1 MPFPSRT
8 GRLAIAAAGAATLV
22 LALPGAAQ
30 AAHHHKPVHKAFTA
44 HGLVLRHTSSTVTL
58 LASSAKSGKH
68 RTKNRTLTV
77 ALPSRHTSA
86 GRALARRLARTHPG
100 DGIALTGT
108 TTKGHVTAKNFA
120 TRPAP
125 FHAYLGTV
133 TAINNDLVTLAK
145 AGEPSDDA
153 REHSHGAFTV
163 DTS

>member
-8 GRLAIAAAGAATLV
+8 GRMAIAAAGAATLV
-22 LALPGAAQ
+22 LALPGAAE
-30 AAHHHKPVHKAFTA
+30 AAHHKPVHKAFTA

-68 RTKNRTLTV
+68 RTKNTTLTV
-77 ALPSRHTSA
+77 ALPSRHTKA
-86 GRALARRLARTHPG
+86 GRALARRLARTHAG

-125 FHAYLGTV
+125 F
-133 TAINNDLVTLAK
+133 
-145 AGEPSDDA
+145 
-153 REHSHGAFTV
+153 
-163 DTS
+163 